1 MARTFTSQDAKKL
14 MQELESLQG
23 KLRQILDL
31 PAKERE
37 AIAGAAKTLQTAE
50 ALKILRTVPVE
61 ELNREKLGLRV
72 KALRDA
78 GFENVAQVFTA
89 SAAEL
94 AAVNGISPEGARTVK
109 RIARDMADQ
118 TAGTVRIRLSTD
130 DKMPSATSL
139 IRQLSAYRKIRPY
152 AEACSHLSATA
163 EQEVPRLLTEL
174 EPATRS
180 IGWLFT
186 GSGKRQAAE
195 RAYEDLTALS
205 RGSYGNTVR
214 GSYNEIAAVLRG
226 MTDEAAWADFEQN
239 SIRLINIL
247 EEICP
252 GLLGGADAVYGLPE
266 DLAKEISEEECFPNG
281 LLCELRRYQEWGV
294 KYILHQERVLL
305 GDEMGLGKTVQA
317 IAAMVSLR
325 NTGATHFLVVCPA
338 SVLTNWV
345 REIRDKS
352 RLAVVKIH
360 GDGREE
366 ALETWLK
373 NGGAAV
379 TTYET
384 TGHLPLP
391 EDFRFSLLV
400 ADEAHYIKN
409 PAARRT
415 RNVKR
420 LSGHADRLLFMTG
433 TALENRVDE
442 MVALIRMLNPEVAS
456 QVSGMEFM
464 ASAPQFRL
472 KVAPVYYRRKRE
484 DVLAELPEMI
494 ESREWCDL
502 EPAEEAVYEADVLEG
517 RYPQARRVS
526 WTAPDL
532 THSSK
537 ARRML
542 ELIDEAAEDGRKI
555 IVFSF
560 FLETLRRITEL
571 LGDRCLPPING
582 SVPPARRQEILDEFE
597 KAPAGTVLA
606 AQIQSGGTGLN
617 IQTASVVILCEPQF
631 KPSTENQAVSRAY
644 RMGQTRNVL
653 VFRLLCDETIDERII
668 DLLADKQAIFDAFAD
683 KSEAARQ
690 SLELDEKSFGS
701 LIREEID
708 RIKAKQEAEKG
719 PAEQK
724 EETSDDPEQEE
735 KKAGGIP
742 DQIEKTNDPP
752 HRQGDDTP

>member
-1 MARTFTSQDAKKL
+1 MARTFSAQDARKL
-14 MQELESLQG
+14 IQEHRSLQA
-23 KLRQILDL
+23 KLCQVLDL
-31 PAKERE
+31 PGKERE
-37 AIAGAAKTLQTAE
+37 AIAAAAKALQTAE
-50 ALKILRTVPVE
+50 ALEILRTVPVE
-61 ELNREKLGLRV
+61 ELNRDKLGLRV
-72 KALRDA
+72 RALREA
-78 GFENVAQVFTA
+78 GFENIAQVFTA

-94 AAVNGISPEGARTVK
+94 ASVNGISPEGARTIK
-109 RIARDMADQ
+109 RIAQEMADH
-118 TAGTVRIRLSTD
+118 TAETVRIRLSTD
-130 DKMPSATSL
+130 QKTPSASAL
-139 IRQLSAYRKIRPY
+139 VRQLSAYRQIRPY
-152 AEACSHLSATA
+152 TDACTHFSAAEK
-163 EQEVPRLLTEL
+163 EVPGLLTDL
-174 EPATRS
+174 EPATKS

-186 GSGKRQAAE
+186 GSGKRERAE
-195 RAYEDLTALS
+195 RAYGRLTELS
-205 RGSYGNTVR
+205 RGAYGSGVR
-214 GSYNEIAAVLRG
+214 GSYDKIAAILRNT
-226 MTDEAAWADFEQN
+226 TDEAAWADFEQN
-239 SIRLINIL
+239 SIRFFNIL

-252 GLLGGADAVYGLPE
+252 GLIGGSDAVYGLPE
-266 DLAKEISEEECFPNG
+266 DLAREISEEECFPDG

-345 REIRDKS
+345 REIQSKS
-352 RLAVVKIH
+352 RLSVTRIH
-360 GDGREE
+360 GEGRKE
-366 ALETWLK
+366 ALRSWLK
-373 NGGAAV
+373 SGGAAV

-384 TGHLPLP
+384 TGHLLLP
-391 EDFRFSLLV
+391 EGFRLGLLV

-415 RNVKR
+415 QNVKR
-420 LSGHADRLLFMTG
+420 LSEAADRLLFMTG

-442 MVALIRMLNPEVAS
+442 MVALIRLLNPAVAE
-456 QVSGMEFM
+456 QVSGMEYM

-517 RYPQARRVS
+517 RYAQARRVS
-526 WTAPDL
+526 WTAPDPA
-532 THSSK
+532 HSSK
-537 ARRML
+537 ARRMR

-571 LGDRCLPPING
+571 LGDRCLQPING

-617 IQTASVVILCEPQF
+617 IQAASVVIICEPQF
-631 KPSTENQAVSRAY
+631 KPSTENQAISRAY

-653 VFRLLCDETIDERII
+653 VFRLLCDETIDERIT
-668 DLLADKQAIFDAFAD
+668 DLLAEKQAIFDAFAD

-701 LIREEID
+701 LIQDEIE
-708 RIKAKQEAEKG
+708 RIKKKQETERK
-719 PAEQK
+719 PVLN
-724 EETSDDPEQEE
+724 
-735 KKAGGIP
+735 
-742 DQIEKTNDPP
+742 TNEPTEHTDT
-752 HRQGDDTP
+752 QGDDTP